1 MRRVFFVTVIVV
13 AFMLS
18 GAAPVGAA
26 TIQFQATDLPDDVPG
41 GDLWQYEYFLVG
53 GNLLVTQGFAVFFD
67 DTLYSTIQEL
77 LPAPGWDIVVA
88 DPIPAT
94 TSEGYYDALALG
106 DNPLF
111 IGPFSLSFIWL
122 GAPGTPGSQPFEIYQ
137 QDASGLP
144 EPFESGPTTPLDSA
158 VPEPST
164 LLLLATGAAAGRILR
179 KRRGQSRRSSN
190 SPSLD

>member
-1 MRRVFFVTVIVV
+1 MRRVLFVTVIVV

-18 GAAPVGAA
+18 GAAPVSAA
-26 TIQFQATDLPDDVPG
+26 TIQFQATDLPDVPG

-53 GNLLVTQGFAVFFD
+53 GNLLATQGFAVFFD
-67 DTLYSTIQEL
+67 DTLYSTIQD
-77 LPAPGWDIVVA
+77 LPPTPAEWAILVA
-88 DPIPAT
+88 DPIPAL
-94 TSEGYYDALALG
+94 TSPGFYDALAIVN
-106 DNPLF
+106 NPSF
-111 IGPFSLSFIWL
+111 VGPFSLSFIWL
-122 GAPGTPGSQPFEIYQ
+122 GAAGTPGSQPFEIYQ

-144 EPFESGPTTPLDSA
+144 EPVESGPTTPLDSA

-179 KRRGQSRRSSN
+179 KRRGQPRRSSN